1 MVRDWMQAWLGLSV
15 SCVWRITITLNF
27 DSFCSRETGPISSR
41 RTLIKCYLGDGLVA

>member
-1 MVRDWMQAWLGLSV
+1 MLAGVGLSV

-41 RTLIKCYLGDGLVA
+41 RNID